1 MLSEAVGARSER
13 ERQRARGEAWL
24 REDEKGCNMLI

>member
-13 ERQRARGEAWL
+13 DRARGEAWL
-24 REDEKGCNMLI
+24 REDEKGCNSVC